1 VSMMY
6 AILDFHVKPGH
17 LDDAVRVLR
26 GALVATRAFDG
37 NLGAEILL
45 DDDPS
50 HFLLL
55 ETWESAAHN
64 HAYQAWRLTPEGTTP
79 GFAEHLTGPF
89 VMTEY
94 TVAPH

>member
-1 VSMMY
+1 MARSS
-6 AILDFHVKPGH
+6 
-17 LDDAVRVLR
+17 
-26 GALVATRAFDG
+26 ATRAFDG

-45 DDDPS
+45 DDDAS

-64 HAYQAWRLTPEGTTP
+64 HAYQSWRLTPEGATP
-79 GFAEHLTGPF
+79 GFAEHLRGPF

-94 TVAPH
+94 TVSPH

>member
-1 VSMMY
+1 M
-6 AILDFHVKPGH
+6 AILDFPVVEGE
-17 LDDAVRVLR
+17 LDEAVRLLR
-26 GALVATRAFDG
+26 GGLADTRAFDG

-50 HFLLL
+50 HFLLV

-64 HAYQAWRLTPEGTTP
+64 NAYQSWRLTPEGTLP
-79 GFAEHLTGPF
+79 GFSDHLTGPF

-94 TVAPH
+94 TVADH

>member
-1 VSMMY
+1 MMF
-6 AILDFHVKPGH
+6 AILDFPVKDGH
-17 LDDAVRVLR
+17 LDDAVSVLR
-26 GALVATRAFDG
+26 GALVATRAFEG

-64 HAYQAWRLTPEGTTP
+64 HAYQSWRLTPEGTTP
-79 GFAEHLTGPF
+79 GFAELLRGPF

-94 TVAPH
+94 TVSPH

>member
-1 VSMMY
+1 MM
-6 AILDFHVKPGH
+6 AILDFPVKEGH

-26 GALVATRAFDG
+26 HGLGATRDFDG
-37 NLGAEILL
+37 NLGVEILL

-50 HFLLL
+50 HFLLV

-64 HAYQAWRLTPEGTTP
+64 HAYQSWRLTPEGELP
-79 GFAEHLTGPF
+79 GFADHLRGRF

-94 TVAPH
+94 TVADH

>member
-1 VSMMY
+1 MMF
-6 AILDFHVKPGH
+6 AILDFPVKEGQ
-17 LDDAVRVLR
+17 LDEAVRVLR

-64 HAYQAWRLTPEGTTP
+64 HAYQSWRLTPEGATP
-79 GFAEHLTGPF
+79 GFADLLRGPF

-94 TVAPH
+94 TVSPH

>member
-1 VSMMY
+1 MMV
-6 AILDFHVKPGH
+6 AILDFPVKEGE
-17 LDDAVRVLR
+17 LDEAVRVLR
-26 GALVATRAFDG
+26 GGLAATRAFAG

-45 DDDPS
+45 DGDPR

-64 HAYQAWRLTPEGTTP
+64 DGYQSWRLTPDGVLP
-79 GFAEHLTGPF
+79 GFAEHLRGPF

-94 TVAPH
+94 TVAEH

>member
-1 VSMMY
+1 MIM
-6 AILDFHVKPGH
+6 AILDFPVVEGH

-26 GALVATRAFDG
+26 RSLADTRAFDG

-50 HFLLL
+50 HLLL
-55 ETWESAAHN
+55 VETWESAAHN
-64 HAYQAWRLTPEGTTP
+64 HAYQSWRLTPEGTTP
-79 GFAEHLTGPF
+79 GFADHLRGPF

-94 TVAPH
+94 TVSHH

>member
-1 VSMMY
+1 MIM
-6 AILDFHVKPGH
+6 AILDFPVIEGER
-17 LDDAVRVLR
+17 DDAVRVLR
-26 GALVATRAFDG
+26 SGLAATRAFDG

-55 ETWESAAHN
+55 EIWESAAHN
-64 HAYQAWRLTPEGTTP
+64 HAYQSWRLTPEGTLP
-79 GFAEHLTGPF
+79 GFAAHLRGAF

-94 TVAPH
+94 DVADH

>member
-1 VSMMY
+1 MMF
-6 AILDFHVKPGH
+6 AILDFPVVEGH
-17 LDDAVRVLR
+17 LDEAVRVLR

-45 DDDPS
+45 DADPS

-64 HAYQAWRLTPEGTTP
+64 HAYQSWRLTPEGATP
-79 GFAEHLTGPF
+79 GFAEHLAGPF

-94 TVAPH
+94 TVSAH

>member
-1 VSMMY
+1 MMI
-6 AILDFHVKPGH
+6 AILDFPVKEGQ
-17 LDDAVRVLR
+17 LDEAVRVLR
-26 GALVATRAFDG
+26 TGLGATRGFDG

-50 HFLLL
+50 HFLLV

-64 HAYQAWRLTPEGTTP
+64 HAYQSWRLTPDGILP
-79 GFAEHLTGPF
+79 GFADHLRGPF

-94 TVAPH
+94 AVSHH

>member
-1 VSMMY
+1 MIM
-6 AILDFHVKPGH
+6 AILDFPVVEGH

-50 HFLLL
+50 HFLLV

-64 HAYQAWRLTPEGTTP
+64 HAYQSWRLTPEGTTP
-79 GFAEHLTGPF
+79 GFADHLRGPF

-94 TVAPH
+94 TVSDH